1 QTFEVVAVNESGV
14 EGKRT
19 MGTVVSKETV
29 VTPTD
34 VTTKSSYAAGS
45 VTGVVARV
53 GLYVD
58 GTLVRYG
65 SITDGQYKVYI
76 QDVAAL
82 KTVGK
87 EFELRFLDSDSTVI
101 RTVVQTVQ

>member
-1 QTFEVVAVNESGV
+1 
-14 EGKRT
+14 
-19 MGTVVSKETV
+19 
-29 VTPTD
+29 
-34 VTTKSSYAAGS
+34 
-45 VTGVVARV
+45 
-53 GLYVD
+53 
-58 GTLVRYG
+58 
-65 SITDGQYKVYI
+65 QYKVYI